1 MRLDYVLY
9 VVGVICFIVSGV
21 FIADAA
27 GMLGTGFVTIE
38 ESMKQMTPII
48 FFILGIIFAVGG
60 YVLRPRAVFPTI
72 TVSTPHEPEQIQLV
86 EEKIEIPAT
95 SPVEEAPSPAEVPVP
110 EPKTLNVEQ
119 TIPPKAPTVEKP
131 TKVAKEEGRKKPTK
145 RRRRRKKRQK
155 QS

>member
-9 VVGVICFIVSGV
+9 VVGVICFIVAGV

-27 GMLGTGFVTIE
+27 GMFGTGVITIE

-48 FFILGIIFAVGG
+48 FSMLGIIFAVGG
-60 YVLRPRAVFPTI
+60 YILRPRTVFPTI
-72 TVSTPHEPEQIQLV
+72 TVSTPHEPEQIQPV

-95 SPVEEAPSPAEVPVP
+95 PVEEAPSPAEAPVP
-110 EPKTLNVEQ
+110 EPKTLHVER
-119 TIPPKAPTVEKP
+119 TIPPKAPNVEKH
-131 TKVAKEEGRKKPTK
+131 TKVAKEERKKPTK
-145 RRRRRKKRQK
+145 RRRRRKRRQK